1 MLKLAKAV
9 NPSPAMLVISNP
21 KGAKRMA
28 AKKEATRKTASRKA
42 PVKAK
47 AVTRKTNPTGGYT
60 AKKKAAPK
68 RKATQRRSNPGITSG
83 LGTTAMQAINT
94 VLGMTALGVVSPMLP
109 QVLGP
114 TPIGRAAQIGGLGWL
129 GGYGLKRFGFGKAG
143 DAVQLGGAVLGASIL
158 IESYVAPMIRS
169 FARPNVA
176 APTPA
181 PSNAK
186 QLNGFYVL
194 PQSSG
199 TSLPPARTVGRQS
212 VPLAS
217 RTANGNGAG
226 VQGMMVVPRY

>member
-1 MLKLAKAV
+1 MALKLARAV
-9 NPSPAMLVISNP
+9 NPSPAMLVISNS
-21 KGAKRMA
+21 KGVKRMA
-28 AKKEATRKTASRKA
+28 AKKATRKTSASRKA

-47 AVTRKTNPTGGYT
+47 AARKNPTLSKKT
-60 AKKKAAPK
+60 ATKKKTTTK
-68 RKATQRRSNPGITSG
+68 RRSNPGITSG

-158 IESYVAPMIRS
+158 IESYVAPMIRG

-176 APTPA
+176 APTSA

-199 TSLPPARTVGRQS
+199 TSLPAAQAVGRQS

>member
-1 MLKLAKAV
+1 MALKLARAV

-21 KGAKRMA
+21 KGVKRMA
-28 AKKEATRKTASRKA
+28 AKKATRKTSASRKA

-47 AVTRKTNPTGGYT
+47 AARKNPTLFKKRT
-60 AKKKAAPK
+60 AAK
-68 RKATQRRSNPGITSG
+68 RASVKRRSNPGLTAG
-83 LGTTAMQAINT
+83 LGSTAMQAINT

-158 IESYVAPMIRS
+158 IESYVAPMIRGI
-169 FARPNVA
+169 ARPNVA

-199 TSLPPARTVGRQS
+199 TSLPAAQTVGRQS